1 MTATVRTP
9 DHDQR
14 GPRESSHAAQ
24 PRIAFRREH
33 GILVLRPVGT
43 LDRRLTERLRRAVL
57 DASRPVAVDL
67 DTCDV
72 EPAALDRI
80 AVDPKLFSVPELC
93 LVARSPGRRD
103 QLGRAGLD
111 RRFALFATVD
121 DALQARAFARAGY
134 GPGWTRP
141 EVS

>member
-80 AVDPKLFSVPELC
+80 AVDPRLRPSGVRPRLDA
-93 LVARSPGRRD
+93 ARGQLTPRSWPSQYGSRSSRLSTFIAPDSGSGSRRSSTD
-103 QLGRAGLD
+103 LGTL
-111 RRFALFATVD
+111 
-121 DALQARAFARAGY
+121 
-134 GPGWTRP
+134 
-141 EVS
+141 